1 MHPAYAGSMEP
12 HTVIIIGDSLF
23 AETLTQMLLNI
34 GLVNVLGCVRS
45 PEAALKLL
53 ATVRPDAVILAAAD
67 QQLAAD
73 CGRLL
78 VTQPDL
84 PIISADLNA
93 PNVQVI
99 TSHCIGTRTA
109 DLLTALAE
117 LPKRS

>member
-1 MHPAYAGSMEP
+1 MKP

-23 AETLTQMLLNI
+23 AETLTQMLSNT
-34 GLVNVLGCVRS
+34 GLVGVLGCVRS

-67 QQLAAD
+67 QQLVAD

-84 PIISADLNA
+84 PIINADLNA
-93 PNVQVI
+93 PSVQVI
-99 TSHCIGTRTA
+99 TSHRIGTRTA

>member
-1 MHPAYAGSMEP
+1 MEP